1 MTQTGGG
8 TALISCPSIFHCS
21 REAECD
27 NQCSPAAQAQGL
39 QKPQAHNECH
49 TIVTTCTFMER
60 GRKDVS
66 GEDALTCDETSTV
79 NQTIKERAERHVR
92 NGSQKPRLI
101 YSHDQKRAVPCNCA
115 RNLSAAGEKS
125 LSKRDR
131 NIWKWCIRRAFLHA
145 VPLLCCTKSAARYP
159 WTTPSAPNIRRLEV
173 FQLGHYL
180 LFLASLS
187 LTSHVT

>member
-1 MTQTGGG
+1 
-8 TALISCPSIFHCS
+8 
-21 REAECD
+21 
-27 NQCSPAAQAQGL
+27 
-39 QKPQAHNECH
+39 
-49 TIVTTCTFMER
+49 MER

-115 RNLSAAGEKS
+115 QSLSAAGEKS

-131 NIWKWCIRRAFLHA
+131 NI
-145 VPLLCCTKSAARYP
+145 
-159 WTTPSAPNIRRLEV
+159 
-173 FQLGHYL
+173 
-180 LFLASLS
+180 
-187 LTSHVT
+187 